1 MIAYYLFGWA
11 CIESAVFTDKTLNK
25 NGIFIELSSES
36 GLFVLRNLELNDG
49 CIPIHNSAWGFSGSI
64 YSVKL

>member
-49 CIPIHNSAWGFSGSI
+49 CIPIHNSA
-64 YSVKL
+64 